1 MLMMEKPACSEI
13 LSRMAC
19 MTDHT
24 GSFSSLSF
32 EKNTPG
38 KWDIAWGVLFLYREP
53 FDQCGGYFDFYGV
66 GDGGFDLP
74 DQLGGGCLS
83 HEFSGDV
90 DGGEGGVYD
99 AASEMLSK
107 PAMVISSGIL

>member
-1 MLMMEKPACSEI
+1 M
-13 LSRMAC
+13 
-19 MTDHT
+19 
-24 GSFSSLSF
+24 G
-32 EKNTPG
+32 
-38 KWDIAWGVLFLYREP
+38 YRLGC
-53 FDQCGGYFDFYGV
+53 FFFYTENRLINVVDTSIFTGV

>member
-1 MLMMEKPACSEI
+1 MGYCLGCS
-13 LSRMAC
+13 
-19 MTDHT
+19 
-24 GSFSSLSF
+24 
-32 EKNTPG
+32 
-38 KWDIAWGVLFLYREP
+38 FLYREP